1 MSSYTWSIYDIS
13 HVGYTYEMEQLLVF
27 RNREYKVTQPLG
39 IRVSFSQFCELSEL
53 VIEVL
58 TKIWKEL
65 GFLANVLLA

>member
-1 MSSYTWSIYDIS
+1 
-13 HVGYTYEMEQLLVF
+13 MEQLLVF